1 MIDKETLSKYRA
13 EVIER
18 FINIE
23 WMINAIICQHY
34 LKKVITS
41 FMLEVLYDP
50 YFSFAL
56 RRRILEKI
64 LKNIN
69 KYDKQVIED
78 LHQLNNIRNL
88 FAHCGQ
94 EFIML
99 TDKPLKRKVIDPRDI
114 EKELDFESL
123 HDDFMK
129 IVGGVEKYLV
139 KLQYDLGVT
148 LITKLPETQ

>member
-1 MIDKETLSKYRA
+1 MDKETLSKYRA
-13 EVIER
+13 EIIGR
-18 FINIE
+18 FINVE

-34 LKKVITS
+34 LKKVRKS
-41 FMLEVLYDP
+41 FMLEVLYDE

-64 LKNIN
+64 LKRIN
-69 KYDKQVIED
+69 KYEKQIIDKINR
-78 LHQLNNIRNL
+78 LNNIRNY

-94 EFIML
+94 EIVML
-99 TDKPLKRKVIDPRDI
+99 SDEPPKRKVIHPGDI

-123 HDDFMK
+123 YDDFMK
-129 IVGGVEKYLV
+129 TVGGVEKHLV

>member
-1 MIDKETLSKYRA
+1 MDRDTLSKYRA

-18 FINIE
+18 FITVE
-23 WMINAIICQHY
+23 WMINAIICQYY
-34 LKKVITS
+34 LKCVIKS
-41 FMLEVLYDP
+41 FMLEVLYDE

-64 LKNIN
+64 LKKIN
-69 KYDKQVIED
+69 KYEKQIIDD
-78 LHQLNNIRNL
+78 LHRLNNIRNY

-94 EFIML
+94 EFIIL
-99 TDKPLKRKVIDPRDI
+99 TEKQLKRKVIHPRDI

-123 HDDFMK
+123 HGDFMK
-129 IVGGVEKYLV
+129 IVGGVEEYLV

-148 LITKLPETQ
+148 LITELPETQ

>member
-1 MIDKETLSKYRA
+1 MDKDTLSKYRA

-34 LKKVITS
+34 LKKVRKS
-41 FMLEVLYDP
+41 FMLEVLYDE
-50 YFSFAL
+50 YFGFAL

-64 LKNIN
+64 LKRI
-69 KYDKQVIED
+69 DKHKKQMIDD
-78 LHQLNNIRNL
+78 LNRLNTIRNY
-88 FAHCGQ
+88 FAHYGQ
-94 EFIML
+94 EVIML
-99 TDKPLKRKVIDPRDI
+99 SDEPPKRKVIHPRDI

-123 HDDFMK
+123 YDDFMK
-129 IVGGVEKYLV
+129 TVGGVEKHLV

-148 LITKLPETQ
+148 LISELPDS